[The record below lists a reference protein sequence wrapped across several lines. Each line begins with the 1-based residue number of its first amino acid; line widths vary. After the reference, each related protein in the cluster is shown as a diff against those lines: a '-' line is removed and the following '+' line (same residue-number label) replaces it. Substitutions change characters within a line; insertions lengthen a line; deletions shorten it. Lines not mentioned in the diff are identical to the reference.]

1 MKVKDCEF
9 LERNLIDFV
18 ERKLDPELM
27 AKLTRHA
34 ESCRGCRELVKDFA
48 SIWQSTDQVE
58 EIEPSGSFWAE
69 LQSKLD
75 VLDEQRDRKSFV
87 KRLMPILQPAAALA
101 VLVVTV
107 LLGYSFGQMPASS
120 VVSESSEISDLWSE
134 YGLESFDRFPDGSLA
149 DIYFELDEDEG
160 DES

>member
-1 MKVKDCEF
+1 MKDCEF
-9 LERNLIDFV
+9 LERNLIGFV

-34 ESCRGCRELVKDFA
+34 ESCRGCGELVEGFT
-48 SIWQSTDQVE
+48 SIWQSADQLE

-75 VLDEQRDRKSFV
+75 VIDEQSDRKPFV
-87 KRLMPILQPAAALA
+87 KRLVPVLQPAAALA

-107 LLGYSFGQMPASS
+107 LLGYSFGQMSASS
-120 VVSESSEISDLWSE
+120 SVSETSEMSDLWSE